1 MDYTNL
7 DNLNNLMNEL
17 EEDNKNHEEIKQ
29 TKKTSPDIVNQKNEM
44 NSKLFMRDLDFRT
57 SINKNSIVSK
67 NVSFLDEKL
76 DEENKP
82 NFNKQLN
89 SRIFDLNKE
98 VKMPPIMDFY
108 PKSSSSFTKTK
119 DSSN

>member
-7 DNLNNLMNEL
+7 DTLNNLMNEL
-17 EEDNKNHEEIKQ
+17 EEDNKKQEEIKQ
-29 TKKTSPDIVNQKNEM
+29 NKKTSPDIVNQKNEM

-67 NVSFLDEKL
+67 NVSFLAEKL

-119 DSSN
+119 ESSN

>member
-7 DNLNNLMNEL
+7 DTLNNLMNEL
-17 EEDNKNHEEIKQ
+17 EEDNKKQEEIKQ
-29 TKKTSPDIVNQKNEM
+29 NKKTSPDIVNQKNEM

-119 DSSN
+119 ESSN